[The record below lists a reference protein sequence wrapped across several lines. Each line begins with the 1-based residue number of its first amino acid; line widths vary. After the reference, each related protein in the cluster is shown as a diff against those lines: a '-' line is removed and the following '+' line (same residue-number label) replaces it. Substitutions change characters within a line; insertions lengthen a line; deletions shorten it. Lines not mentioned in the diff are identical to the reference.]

1 MNLPSV
7 IQCNVPEAVVLVVA
21 NKFPAA
27 RLLECSDV
35 SHPKHVNIV

>member
-7 IQCNVPEAVVLVVA
+7 IQCNVPEAVVLVVE
-21 NKFPAA
+21 NMFPV
-27 RLLECSDV
+27 RLLESSDV